1 MTLKFKEFIDT
12 VIEIDGNQRMK
23 ITHAERD
30 ISSFGTTE
38 IKYTRRYKCEWV
50 DNNGNSHIQTFH
62 EDELEL
68 VDTE

>member
-1 MTLKFKEFIDT
+1 MVYNTRYEKGRNDYNRTAFL
-12 VIEIDGNQRMK
+12 K

-68 VDTE
+68 ADTE